1 MADIGFGVSPPEVL
15 VLAGGAIICADF
27 DGRCEGGEEE
37 EGEEGSDVVHVEE
50 VGMPVSL

>member
-1 MADIGFGVSPPEVL
+1 MADFGFGVSPPDVT
-15 VLAGGAIICADF
+15 VLAVGRPICADF